1 MKFDLLTLSHLFAHP
16 LSTNLCLQDI
26 IAFEKA
32 NEKDPEVL
40 KKFIQT
46 LFAIRER
53 HANTVPIMAEAVM
66 EVKSNYATKGSW
78 RHFGFLVYLIL
89 TCQSASTVEAA

>member
-1 MKFDLLTLSHLFAHP
+1 MGLYVHALSNSAIGLH
-16 LSTNLCLQDI
+16 LQDI

-32 NEKDPEVL
+32 NDKDPEVL

-78 RHFGFLVYLIL
+78 RHFGFLVYFIL
-89 TCQSASTVEAA
+89 TCQSASI